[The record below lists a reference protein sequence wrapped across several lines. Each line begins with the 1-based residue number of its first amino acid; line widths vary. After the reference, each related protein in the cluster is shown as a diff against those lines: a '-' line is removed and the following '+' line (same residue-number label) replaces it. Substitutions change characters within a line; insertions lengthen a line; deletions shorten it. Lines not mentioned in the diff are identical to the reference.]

1 MKRIWKKREARLIE
15 EATLQHVTGLKG
27 ETMETGIFY
36 VKLRSDLE
44 KDFKDFF
51 PHMSANYITM
61 SHMFQKDK
69 LYPVLAVEKVIVFD
83 QEGRETASARFLV
96 PTENRNFIW
105 VHSELFQFEGLRE
118 DVENSPKLI

>member
-1 MKRIWKKREARLIE
+1 
-15 EATLQHVTGLKG
+15 
-27 ETMETGIFY
+27 METGIFY

-51 PHMSANYITM
+51 PHMSASYITM

-83 QEGRETASARFLV
+83 QDGRETASARFLV
-96 PTENRNFIW
+96 TTENRNFIW
-105 VHSELFQFEGLRE
+105 VHSEIFQFAGLRE
-118 DVENSPKLI
+118 DVENSRKLI

>member
-1 MKRIWKKREARLIE
+1 MGKKREARLIE
-15 EATLQHVTGLKG
+15 EVAAQREMGAKG
-27 ETMETGIFY
+27 EIMETGIFY

-51 PHMSANYITM
+51 PHMSASYITM

-83 QEGRETASARFLV
+83 QDGRETASARFLV
-96 PTENRNFIW
+96 TTENRNFIW
-105 VHSELFQFEGLRE
+105 VHSEIFQFAGLRE
-118 DVENSPKLI
+118 DVENSQKLI

>member
-1 MKRIWKKREARLIE
+1 MKQIRKRREARLIQE
-15 EATLQHVTGLKG
+15 LPSQHSAGLKG

-69 LYPVLAVEKVIVFD
+69 PYPVLAVEKVIVFD

-96 PTENRNFIW
+96 PTENRNFSW
-105 VHSELFQFEGLRE
+105 VHSEIFQYAGLEE
-118 DVENSPKLI
+118 DVENNQKLV